1 MEELTIEKML
11 LSMKPFW
18 KEKIMSSEKIY
29 EYRTRFTDEE
39 VIAYLYVSAPIYGI
53 AGVLHLG
60 KKIYLD
66 DWLEKYKEN
75 TEVVDR
81 IKEYKSRKNVVTMPV
96 LSYQEKN
103 LITRAELEKALG
115 KFVWPQSYYF
125 LKDDMEL
132 TKYIEEHL
140 CFVGEKHENCFDV
153 ESVDDICRIYR

>member
-1 MEELTIEKML
+1 ML
-11 LSMKPFW
+11 LSMQPFW
-18 KEKIMSSEKIY
+18 KEKIMSGEKIY

-39 VIAYLYVSAPIYGI
+39 VIAYLYISAPVYGV

-75 TEVVDR
+75 PEVVSR
-81 IKEYKSRKNVVTMPV
+81 IMDYKSRKNVVTMPV
-96 LSYQEKN
+96 LSYQETN
-103 LITRAELEKALG
+103 LITRAELEAALG

-132 TKYIEEHL
+132 TKYIEEHI
-140 CFVGEKHENCFDV
+140 CFVSDKKENCFDN
-153 ESVDDICRIYR
+153 ESVEDICKKYR